1 MSFNLN
7 DYELVEDRIRD
18 FWKEYPDGRIET
30 EMLNFSGDAVVI
42 MARIF
47 RTEADPKPWTTGL
60 AQECKQDLGR
70 MSKSFVEICETS
82 AIGRAL
88 ANAHYAAKGKRPSQ
102 SEMLKVSPPSAESG
116 RGYTTFDP
124 QHREPAKIDPI
135 GLVEQTLGGQVI
147 NSEPQ
152 VPHCQHGLMYLR
164 EGTSKAGKPYKG
176 YMCTEKLKSKQCP
189 PKWFSLDPNGN
200 WYLKAEGS
208 ELV

>member
-1 MSFNLN
+1 MFNLN
-7 DYELVEDRIRD
+7 DYELVEDRLRE
-18 FWKEYPDGRIET
+18 FWKENPDGRIET
-30 EMLNFSGDAVVI
+30 EMLEFRGDSVVI

-47 RTEADPKPWTTGL
+47 RTEADPKPWATGI
-60 AQECKQDLGR
+60 AQECKADLGR

-102 SEMLKVSPPSAESG
+102 SEMLKVAAKAEPVGHSDST
-116 RGYTTFDP
+116 YQP
-124 QHREPAKIDPI
+124 EHREPAPIDPI
-135 GLVEQTLGGQVI
+135 GLVQDVLGASVVKTEIQA
-147 NSEPQ
+147 
-152 VPHCQHGLMYLR
+152 PHCHHGIMILR

-176 YMCTEKLKSKQCP
+176 YMCTEKLKSNQCK
-189 PKWFSLDPNGN
+189 PKWFSQDNNGM

>member
-135 GLVEQTLGGQVI
+135 GLVEQTLGGQ
-147 NSEPQ
+147 
-152 VPHCQHGLMYLR
+152 
-164 EGTSKAGKPYKG
+164 
-176 YMCTEKLKSKQCP
+176 
-189 PKWFSLDPNGN
+189 SLTPSHKYHIANMD
-200 WYLKAEGS
+200 
-208 ELV
+208 